1 MEPRHHFRCLGH
13 PALFAPNGDLI
24 RFRTKKHLA
33 LLAYLALEHSR
44 THRRDRLAEFLWPR
58 AGIAEARH
66 SLATALSVLR
76 SRLGP
81 DALETSRDYVTL
93 RANRLTLDLDRLL
106 ANDIL
111 GSETTGMLEVAAF
124 LDGFDILDAP
134 EFAMWKDRQ
143 QARLLPL
150 VKDALVLLFTRC
162 RRTGNSK
169 QIEQLADRMLA
180 LDDLSEEGVRAKIE
194 ARAMAGDRLSAL
206 KIYEEWSTRLSVE
219 LDATPSPLI
228 QQMAARLRKGGWER
242 TVVNDIP
249 TLPPEHSRVRTFIGR
264 GREFGILYDTWES
277 LRQGH
282 VTHSLVLGDSGVG
295 KTTLVERLTTAA
307 ALEGAAVCRVQ
318 AYDLE
323 QHIPFATLGGL
334 ILGLLDH
341 PGASA
346 TPGEALA
353 ELARTAPEIRR
364 RFSSL
369 PPVADSQGETA
380 RIRLTESFHELIK
393 SVAEEHPLILVVDDL
408 HLADEAT
415 LSVLHLVLRRSSA
428 DPMIAIFTARE
439 GELSKSAQGSSLR
452 HSIARLH
459 RPAIVLAPL
468 DEEHMATLLA
478 TLLQHHEHKPTC
490 SEQKSLIRASGGFP
504 MVLELLVQDWRAN
517 GSGAVALALDAM
529 TTDYFAMADPRLAYG
544 QIMSRL
550 AGAMD
555 PIARSVLDLAS
566 VLGHR
571 LNDLAMYSLIDLSL
585 GQTMVALGQLSE
597 LRVLRER
604 DIGLEFANELI
615 RAHAYA
621 GIPSSVRR
629 ALHASVADRLVHSD
643 QGVEP
648 TSRLEIA
655 WHTMRAGRLK
665 DAVPHLL
672 EGATQA
678 MRSGAPQIAERALS
692 SAIVSL
698 HNSDLVS
705 ATVLLVEALQE
716 QGRWRESLDAMT
728 SLDATVAQ
736 ERAQELFAMASLAK
750 GHLGSSISSD
760 LFELVPALRS
770 IVQTCQH
777 IPSRLRAARA
787 AAQCVA
793 FLRDRALAGE
803 LLALVDGL
811 SEAELNPDERGM
823 LGLTRGMLLYQAG
836 ELDLSFEVAKGSL
849 DDLRSR
855 GRVDSIA
862 IQLQMGLGAL
872 RGRQGRYEEAAAHH
886 EQALGMA
893 QFVGN
898 DALAS
903 CIAANLA
910 IFYGRL
916 GQHEKQ
922 LRVAQENATT
932 CETEVEGFV
941 DLQLAYSI
949 AFAHG
954 IQGRPADAR
963 KAITELEPRLGPH
976 LPRWI
981 IQPWLLWKADALMIA
996 GYRSEAMQA
1005 ASQAILEFDLKLE
1018 ASAFAGS
1025 FARWLVMT
1033 CANGGTARRAGEIL
1047 NELEKNLEQF
1057 DEMDQLEILCA
1068 NARFHHDP
1076 PLCQNLRI
1084 AEKLKTLPACT
1095 ASQMRALGM
1104 LG

>member
-13 PALFAPNGDLI
+13 PALFAPNGDI
-24 RFRTKKHLA
+24 IPFRTRKHLA
-33 LLAYLALEHSR
+33 LLAYLAVDNSR

-66 SLATALSVLR
+66 SLATALSILR
-76 SRLGP
+76 PRLGP
-81 DALETSRDYVTL
+81 DALETTRDYVTL
-93 RANRLTLDLDRLL
+93 RSDRLTLDLDRLL
-106 ANDIL
+106 ARDIL
-111 GSETTGMLEVAAF
+111 GSETTGLLEVAAF
-124 LDGFDILDAP
+124 LDGFDIPDAP

-150 VKDALVLLFTRC
+150 IKDALVVLFIRC
-162 RRTGNSK
+162 RRTGDSK

-180 LDDLSEEGVRAKIE
+180 LDDLSEEAIRAKME

-206 KIYEEWSTRLSVE
+206 RIYEEWNTRLSTE
-219 LDATPSPLI
+219 LDATPSQPV

-249 TLPPEHSRVRTFIGR
+249 ALPPEASHERAFIGR
-264 GREFGILYDTWES
+264 GREFGLLYETWEG
-277 LRQGH
+277 LKQGH
-282 VTHSLVLGDSGVG
+282 AVHSLVLGDSGVG

-323 QHIPFATLGGL
+323 RNIPFATLGGL
-334 ILGLLDH
+334 ILGLLDQ

-346 TPGEALA
+346 TPSEALA

-369 PPVADSQGETA
+369 PPAGDSQGETA
-380 RIRLTESFHELIK
+380 RVRLMESFHELIK

-408 HLADEAT
+408 HLADEAS

-439 GELSKSAQGSSLR
+439 GELSKSAQASSLR
-452 HSIARLH
+452 HSMARLH

-468 DEEHMATLLA
+468 DEHHMAELLA
-478 TLLQHHEHKPTC
+478 ALLHNHDHKPT
-490 SEQKSLIRASGGFP
+490 SNERRSLIRASGGFP

-517 GSGAVALALDAM
+517 GSRAVALALDAM
-529 TTDYFAMADPRLAYG
+529 TTDYCGRADPRLAFG
-544 QIMSRL
+544 QILSRL

-555 PIARSVLDLAS
+555 PVTRSVLDLAS

-597 LRVLRER
+597 LRVLREG
-604 DIGLEFANELI
+604 DMGLEFANELI

-621 GIPSSVRR
+621 AIPSSVRK

-643 QGVEP
+643 QGPEP

-678 MRSGAPQIAERALS
+678 MRCGAPQSAERALS
-692 SAIVSL
+692 SALTSL
-698 HNSDLVS
+698 HSSDLVN
-705 ATVLLVEALQE
+705 ATFLLVEALQE
-716 QGRWRESLDAMT
+716 QGRWRESLDAMM
-728 SLDATVAQ
+728 SLEPTVMHD
-736 ERAQELFAMASLAK
+736 RAQELFALASLAK
-750 GHLGSSISSD
+750 GYLGSSISSD
-760 LFELVPALRS
+760 LFELVPALKS
-770 IVQTCQH
+770 ILQTCGH
-777 IPSRLRAARA
+777 IPTRLRAARA
-787 AAQCVA
+787 AAHCVA
-793 FLRDRALAGE
+793 FLRDRALARE

-811 SEAELNPDERGM
+811 SEADVNLDDRGM
-823 LGLTRGMLLYQAG
+823 LGLTRAMLLYQAG
-836 ELDLSFEVAKGSL
+836 ELDLSFEVASL
-849 DDLRSR
+849 CLEKLRTS
-855 GRVDSIA
+855 GRVDSVT
-862 IQLQMGLGAL
+862 IQLQTGLGAL
-872 RGRQGRYEEAAAHH
+872 RCRQGRYEEAVAHQ
-886 EQALGMA
+886 EQALSMA

-898 DALAS
+898 DTLAS
-903 CIAANLA
+903 NIAANLA
-910 IFYGRL
+910 IVYGRL
-916 GQHEKQ
+916 GRHERQ
-922 LRVAQENATT
+922 LKVALENATASSA
-932 CETEVEGFV
+932 EVEGFV

-954 IQGRPADAR
+954 IQGRPLDAR
-963 KAITELEPRLGPH
+963 KAIVELESRLGPH
-976 LPRWI
+976 LPSWI

-996 GYRSEAMQA
+996 GYRSDAMQA
-1005 ASQAILEFDLKLE
+1005 AAQAILEFDLKLE

-1025 FARWLVMT
+1025 FARWLAMT
-1033 CANGGTARRAGEIL
+1033 CVNGGAAPRAGEIL

-1057 DEMDQLEILCA
+1057 DEIDQLEILCA
-1068 NARFHHDP
+1068 NARLHHEARMSHSS
-1076 PLCQNLRI
+1076 RI
-1084 AEKLKTLPACT
+1084 AEKLKNLPACT
-1095 ASQMRALGM
+1095 SNQMRALGM